1 MDVAQAEDQG
11 LLQQRNGL
19 KSGLNA
25 QVTLSC
31 LLVFQSSLPST
42 SWLLQSRRETQEQA
56 VDVVCRMGGQC
67 LRNTQVKRG
76 DEKRFRDC
84 VQCWW

>member
-31 LLVFQSSLPST
+31 LLAFQSSLPST
-42 SWLLQSRRETQEQA
+42 SWLLHSQRET
-56 VDVVCRMGGQC
+56 
-67 LRNTQVKRG
+67 
-76 DEKRFRDC
+76 
-84 VQCWW
+84 